1 MDEWCA
7 ESVAEWVCYWISM
20 VIGKHYR
27 YRGGE
32 DEEESGSEVHLWL
45 DDFTQ
50 HEFSKL
56 SLLSIFMEGS

>member
-1 MDEWCA
+1 
-7 ESVAEWVCYWISM
+7 M